1 MTPLISLFYE
11 LLRSWPLYAIPLMRV
26 ICNVGRWVYTSRLA
40 VVLVPSV
47 YGEPRRVF
55 GCDPDGFS
63 SRPRAR
69 GGGGEDLFCS
79 GTLCGNI
86 PELIPVQE
94 FQLCAWNQTER
105 EVATPRRW
113 GLWFSAC
120 LLFCFLT
127 SATAHL
133 SESFPSF
140 LCFFIFF

>member
-11 LLRSWPLYAIPLMRV
+11 LLRSWPLYAIPLMTV
-26 ICNVGRWVYTSRLA
+26 ICNVGRWVSGSGA
-40 VVLVPSV
+40 CSV
-47 YGEPRRVF
+47 CGEPRRVF

-105 EVATPRRW
+105 EVAAPRRS
-113 GLWFSAC
+113 GLWFSPC

-140 LCFFIFF
+140 LCFFIFFKRKTV